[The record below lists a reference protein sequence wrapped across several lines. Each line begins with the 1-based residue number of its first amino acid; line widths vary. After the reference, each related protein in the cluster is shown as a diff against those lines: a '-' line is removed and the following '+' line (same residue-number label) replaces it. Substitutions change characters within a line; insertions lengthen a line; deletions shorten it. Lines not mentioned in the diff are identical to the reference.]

1 MILLF
6 ENFYDSFSF
15 IDVGPDWVGDNNAV
29 SEGIW
34 LTLNGLLI
42 PKMLDFADT

>member
-1 MILLF
+1 MLLLF
-6 ENFYDSFSF
+6 EKFYASFSF
-15 IDVGPDWVGDNNAV
+15 VDVGPDWFGDDNAD

-34 LTLNGLLI
+34 LTLKGLLI

>member
-1 MILLF
+1 MILQF
-6 ENFYDSFSF
+6 EKCYDSFSF
-15 IDVGPDWVGDNNAV
+15 VDVGPDRVGDNNAA

-34 LTLNGLLI
+34 LTLKGLLI

>member
-1 MILLF
+1 MLLLF
-6 ENFYDSFSF
+6 EKFYASFSF
-15 IDVGPDWVGDNNAV
+15 VDVGPDWFGDDNAA

-34 LTLNGLLI
+34 LTLKGLLI